1 MNKKLRV
8 GELFAGIGGI
18 GLGLER
24 TGGFEVVWQVENND
38 YATKV
43 LEKNWPD
50 VTRHDDVCTF
60 PPEKGEWDV
69 DLITAGFPC
78 QDISIA
84 GKGEGLDGKKSGLF
98 YEVIRIAGIIKPRW
112 LLLENV
118 SALLTRGV
126 GEVLGEV
133 ASICGSDNTPHFK
146 RMEYHCLP
154 AAVFGAPHRR
164 DRFFLLA
171 DSYGDADSSDQ
182 GEAEE
187 TDCLSE
193 VNREEGCS
201 GVSGRAGDDTKVLAD
216 SNDTGN
222 RTPRCKANE
231 DGSSAVEGR
240 EEQSQPEP
248 SRHREDVADSDSKG
262 LQGQRRLEKTSQVFT
277 QEAIRLFSSSHGQS
291 QWGIEPDVGRM
302 VNGIPRRVDRL
313 KCLGNAV
320 VPQVVQLLGELM
332 LTRLEAEGE

>member
-1 MNKKLRV
+1 MGDGMKV

-18 GLGLER
+18 GLGLEA
-24 TGGFEVVWQVENND
+24 TGGFEVVWQVEKDD

-43 LEKNWPD
+43 LEKNWPA
-50 VTRHDDVCTF
+50 VRRWDDVKTF
-60 PPEKGEWDV
+60 PPETGDWDV

-78 QDISIA
+78 QDISVA

-118 SALLTRGV
+118 SALLIRGI

-133 ASICGSDNTPHFK
+133 ASISGSDNTPHFK

-171 DSYGDADSSDQ
+171 NADSNANPSDQ
-182 GEAEE
+182 GETEE

-193 VNREEGCS
+193 VNWEEGCS
-201 GVSGRAGDDTKVLAD
+201 GMSGRAGDDTKTLAD
-216 SNDTGN
+216 SNI
-222 RTPRCKANE
+222 
-231 DGSSAVEGR
+231 
-240 EEQSQPEP
+240 
-248 SRHREDVADSDSKG
+248 KG
-262 LQGQRRLEKTSQVFT
+262 LQGQRRLEETSQICT
-277 QEAIRLFSSSHGQS
+277 QEAIRLFSSRVGQS
-291 QWGIEPDVGRM
+291 QWGIEPDVDRM
-302 VNGIPRRVDRL
+302 VNGVPRRVDRT

-320 VPQVVQLLGELM
+320 VPQVAQFMGEIILQRDQE
-332 LTRLEAEGE
+332 LFRKEE

>member
-1 MNKKLRV
+1 MKV

-18 GLGLER
+18 GLGLEA
-24 TGGFEVVWQVENND
+24 TGGFEVVWQVEKDD

-43 LEKNWPD
+43 LEKNWSD
-50 VTRHDDVCTF
+50 VRRWDDVKTF
-60 PPEKGEWDV
+60 PPETGDWDV

-78 QDISIA
+78 QDISVA

-118 SALLTRGV
+118 SALLIRGI

-133 ASICGSDNTPHFK
+133 ASISGSDNTPHFK

-171 DSYGDADSSDQ
+171 D
-182 GEAEE
+182 
-187 TDCLSE
+187 T
-193 VNREEGCS
+193 
-201 GVSGRAGDDTKVLAD
+201 
-216 SNDTGN
+216 NDTGGGA
-222 RTPRCKANE
+222 PKCKANK
-231 DGSSAVEGR
+231 DGSSVVKGR
-240 EEQSQPEP
+240 EEQSQPES
-248 SRHREDVADSDSKG
+248 SRHRKNVADSNITG
-262 LQGQRRLEKTSQVFT
+262 LQGQRRLEETSQICT
-277 QEAIRLFSSSHGQS
+277 QEAIRLFSSSVGQS

-302 VNGIPRRVDRL
+302 VNGVPRRVDRL

-320 VPQVVQLLGELM
+320 VPQVAQFMGEIILQRDQE
-332 LTRLEAEGE
+332 LFRKEE

>member
-60 PPEKGEWDV
+60 PLEKGEWDV

-78 QDISIA
+78 QDISVA
-84 GKGEGLDGKKSGLF
+84 GKGKGLDGKRSGLF
-98 YEVIRIAGIIKPRW
+98 YEVVRIVDRLRPAAV
-112 LLLENV
+112 LLENV
-118 SALLTRGV
+118 SALLTRGLDS
-126 GEVLGEV
+126 VLGEM
-133 ASICGSDNTPHFK
+133 ASLGYDA
-146 RMEYHCLP
+146 EWHCIP
-154 AAVFGAPHRR
+154 AAHVGAPHRR
-164 DRFFLLA
+164 DRIYIMA
-171 DSYGDADSSDQ
+171 YANDSGGGAS
-182 GEAEE
+182 
-187 TDCLSE
+187 
-193 VNREEGCS
+193 
-201 GVSGRAGDDTKVLAD
+201 K
-216 SNDTGN
+216 
-222 RTPRCKANE
+222 CKANK
-231 DGSSAVEGR
+231 DGSSVVKGW
-240 EEQSQPEP
+240 EEQPQSKP
-248 SRHREDVADSDSKG
+248 SRHREDVADSNGKG
-262 LQGQRRLEKTSQVFT
+262 LQRLGGLEKTSQIFT
-277 QEAIRLFSSSHGQS
+277 QEKVGLFRSGVGQD

-320 VPQVVQLLGELM
+320 VPQVAQLLGEMM

>member
-1 MNKKLRV
+1 MKV

-43 LEKNWPD
+43 LEKNWPA
-50 VTRHDDVCTF
+50 VRRWDDVKTF
-60 PPEKGEWDV
+60 PPETGDWDV

-78 QDISIA
+78 QDISVA

-118 SALLTRGV
+118 SALLVRGI

-133 ASICGSDNTPHFK
+133 ASISGSDNTPHFK

-171 DSYGDADSSDQ
+171 NADSNANPSDQ
-182 GEAEE
+182 GETEE

-193 VNREEGCS
+193 VNWTEGCS
-201 GVSGRAGDDTKVLAD
+201 RMSGRAGDDTKVLAD
-216 SNDTGN
+216 SNIT
-222 RTPRCKANE
+222 
-231 DGSSAVEGR
+231 
-240 EEQSQPEP
+240 
-248 SRHREDVADSDSKG
+248 G
-262 LQGQRRLEKTSQVFT
+262 LQGQRGLEETSQICT
-277 QEAIRLFSSSHGQS
+277 QEAIRLFSSSVGQS
-291 QWGIEPDVGRM
+291 QWGIEPDLDRM
-302 VNGIPRRVDRL
+302 VNGVPRRVDRI

-320 VPQVVQLLGELM
+320 VPQVAQFMGEIILQRDQE
-332 LTRLEAEGE
+332 LFRKEEL

>member
-1 MNKKLRV
+1 MKPLRV

-84 GKGEGLDGKKSGLF
+84 GKGKGLDGKQSGLF
-98 YEVIRIAGIIKPRW
+98 YEVVRIVDRLRPAAV
-112 LLLENV
+112 LLENV
-118 SALLTRGV
+118 SALLTRGLDS
-126 GEVLGEV
+126 VLGEM
-133 ASICGSDNTPHFK
+133 ASLGYDA
-146 RMEYHCLP
+146 EWHCIP
-154 AAVFGAPHRR
+154 AAHVGAPHRR
-164 DRFFLLA
+164 DRIYIMA
-171 DSYGDADSSDQ
+171 Y
-182 GEAEE
+182 
-187 TDCLSE
+187 
-193 VNREEGCS
+193 
-201 GVSGRAGDDTKVLAD
+201 
-216 SNDTGN
+216 
-222 RTPRCKANE
+222 AN
-231 DGSSAVEGR
+231 G
-240 EEQSQPEP
+240 
-248 SRHREDVADSDSKG
+248 KG
-262 LQGQRRLEKTSQVFT
+262 LQGQRGLAKASQVCT
-277 QEAIRLFSSSHGQS
+277 QEEVGLFRSSVGQD
-291 QWGIEPDVGRM
+291 QWGIEPSVGRM

-320 VPQVVQLLGELM
+320 VPQVAQLLGEMILSRTKC
-332 LTRLEAEGE
+332 LSN

>member
-1 MNKKLRV
+1 MKV

-43 LEKNWPD
+43 LEKHWPA
-50 VTRHDDVCTF
+50 VRRWDDVKTF
-60 PPEKGEWDV
+60 PPETGTWDV

-78 QDISIA
+78 QDISVA

-118 SALLTRGV
+118 SALLIRGI
-126 GEVLGEV
+126 GDVLRELAQIGYDSEW
-133 ASICGSDNTPHFK
+133 
-146 RMEYHCLP
+146 HCIP

-201 GVSGRAGDDTKVLAD
+201 GVSGRAGDDTKVLA
-216 SNDTGN
+216 N
-222 RTPRCKANE
+222 AN
-231 DGSSAVEGR
+231 G
-240 EEQSQPEP
+240 
-248 SRHREDVADSDSKG
+248 KG
-262 LQGQRRLEKTSQVFT
+262 LQGQRRLEKASQVFT
-277 QEAIRLFSSSHGQS
+277 QEAIRLFSSSVGKS
-291 QWGIEPDVGRM
+291 QWGIEPDISRM
-302 VNGIPRRVDRL
+302 VNGVPRRVDRT

-320 VPQVVQLLGELM
+320 VPQVAQFIGEIILQRDQE
-332 LTRLEAEGE
+332 LFRKDE

>member
-1 MNKKLRV
+1 MKV

-18 GLGLER
+18 GLGLEA
-24 TGGFEVVWQVENND
+24 TGGFEVVWQVEKDD

-43 LEKNWPD
+43 LEKNWPA
-50 VTRHDDVCTF
+50 VRRWDDVKTF
-60 PPEKGEWDV
+60 PPETGDWDV

-78 QDISIA
+78 QDISVA

-118 SALLTRGV
+118 SALLIRGI

-133 ASICGSDNTPHFK
+133 ASISGSDNTPHFK

-171 DSYGDADSSDQ
+171 NADSNANPSDQ
-182 GEAEE
+182 GETEE

-193 VNREEGCS
+193 VNWEEGCS
-201 GVSGRAGDDTKVLAD
+201 GMSGRAGDDTKTLAD
-216 SNDTGN
+216 SNI
-222 RTPRCKANE
+222 
-231 DGSSAVEGR
+231 
-240 EEQSQPEP
+240 
-248 SRHREDVADSDSKG
+248 KG
-262 LQGQRRLEKTSQVFT
+262 LQGQRRLEETSQICT
-277 QEAIRLFSSSHGQS
+277 QEAIRLFSSRVGQS
-291 QWGIEPDVGRM
+291 QWGIEPDVDRM
-302 VNGIPRRVDRL
+302 VNGVPRRVDRT

-320 VPQVVQLLGELM
+320 VPQVAQFMGEIILQRDQE
-332 LTRLEAEGE
+332 LFRKDE

>member
-1 MNKKLRV
+1 MKV

-18 GLGLER
+18 GLGLEA
-24 TGGFEVVWQVENND
+24 TGGFEVVWQVEKDD

-43 LEKNWPD
+43 LEKNWPA
-50 VTRHDDVCTF
+50 VRRWDDVKTF
-60 PPEKGEWDV
+60 PPETGDWDV

-78 QDISIA
+78 QDISVA

-118 SALLTRGV
+118 SALLIRGI

-133 ASICGSDNTPHFK
+133 ASISGSDNTPHFK

-171 DSYGDADSSDQ
+171 NADSNANPSDQ
-182 GEAEE
+182 GETEE

-193 VNREEGCS
+193 VNWEEGCS
-201 GVSGRAGDDTKVLAD
+201 GMSGRAGDDTKTLAD
-216 SNDTGN
+216 SNI
-222 RTPRCKANE
+222 
-231 DGSSAVEGR
+231 
-240 EEQSQPEP
+240 
-248 SRHREDVADSDSKG
+248 KG
-262 LQGQRRLEKTSQVFT
+262 LQGQRRLEETSQICT
-277 QEAIRLFSSSHGQS
+277 QEAIRLFSSRVGQS
-291 QWGIEPDVGRM
+291 QWGIEPDVDRM
-302 VNGIPRRVDRL
+302 VNGVPRRVDRT

-320 VPQVVQLLGELM
+320 VPQVAQFMGEIILQRDQE
-332 LTRLEAEGE
+332 LFRKEE